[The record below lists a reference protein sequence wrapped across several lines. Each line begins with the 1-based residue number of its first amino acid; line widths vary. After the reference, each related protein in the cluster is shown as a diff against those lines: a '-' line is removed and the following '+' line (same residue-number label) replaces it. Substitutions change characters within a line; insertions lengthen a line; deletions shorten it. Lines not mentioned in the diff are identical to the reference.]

1 MITFPALLPFLQVEH
16 KIKYYATPIVRS
28 SVTKLSALLG
38 RSEDFI
44 KRYFEIYDLK
54 MDRWNNVNGMQVK
67 PFYSPHPV
75 ETTNFQFRVISEMVT
90 KPTPHT
96 GRHSFLDIIDSMIN
110 TTEGIN
116 SKMYKQVKK
125 NYLEAADVKKI
136 DIGGGMIHGMAKDFK
151 DDESKKVIL
160 SHINRQLTPEEKE
173 IGEQLLLE

>member
-1 MITFPALLPFLQVEH
+1 
-16 KIKYYATPIVRS
+16 
-28 SVTKLSALLG
+28 
-38 RSEDFI
+38 
-44 KRYFEIYDLK
+44 

-75 ETTNFQFRVISEMVT
+75 ETTNFQFRVISENGYKTYSHMADIA
-90 KPTPHT
+90 
-96 GRHSFLDIIDSMIN
+96 SFDIIDSMIN

-173 IGEQLLLE
+173 NW